1 MSAVRRLLPLFL
13 LLAATAAGAQGQTL
27 DKIRKTGTITL
38 GFRPDA
44 VPFSFVSPEQK
55 PAGFSVDLCERV
67 VAGLIRSMKVASL
80 KVVWL
85 PVTSQDR
92 IDQLTTG
99 KIDLE
104 CATTTVTLGRQARV
118 DFSLITFL
126 DGGAFL
132 ALGPQGS
139 GPKASRD
146 LGAARVGVSA
156 GTTTEKALRRMI
168 ADNGTGAEVVTV
180 ANHIEG
186 VNQLMAGKIQMYA
199 ADRTVLIGLGMNAGR
214 ETPLQLLDIQ
224 FSYEPYALVLR
235 RDADFRLAVNR
246 ELAQVFREGEI
257 VGLYRKWFG
266 QFGEPPELLKALYV
280 IQSFQE

>member
-1 MSAVRRLLPLFL
+1 
-13 LLAATAAGAQGQTL
+13 
-27 DKIRKTGTITL
+27 
-38 GFRPDA
+38 
-44 VPFSFVSPEQK
+44 
-55 PAGFSVDLCERV
+55 
-67 VAGLIRSMKVASL
+67 MKVASL

-85 PVTSQDR
+85 PITSQNR
-92 IDQLTTG
+92 IDQLTSG

-104 CATTTVTLGRQARV
+104 CGTTTVTLGRQARV

-132 ALGPQGS
+132 ALGPKGS
-139 GPKASRD
+139 GPRTSRE
-146 LGAARVGVSA
+146 LGAARVGVSG
-156 GTTTEKALRRMI
+156 GTTTEKALRRLI

-180 ANHIEG
+180 ANHVEG
-186 VNQLMAGKIQMYA
+186 VNQLIAGKIQMYA
-199 ADRTVLIGLGMNAGR
+199 ADRTVLIGLAVNAGR

-224 FSYEPYALVLR
+224 FSYEPYALALR

-266 QFGEPPELLKALYV
+266 QFGEPPELLKALYL
-280 IQSFQE
+280 IQSFEE

>member
-1 MSAVRRLLPLFL
+1 MKTKLLAVFL
-13 LLAATAAGAQGQTL
+13 LLAASAAQAQVPGGTL
-27 DKIRKTGTITL
+27 DKIRKSGTITL
-38 GFRPDA
+38 GYRPDA
-44 VPFSFVSPEQK
+44 VPFSFVGPEQK

-92 IDQLTTG
+92 IDQLTAG

-132 ALGPQGS
+132 ARGPQGS
-139 GPKASRD
+139 GPRSSRD
-146 LGAARVGVSA
+146 IGAARVGVSA
-156 GTTTEKALRRMI
+156 GTTTEKALRQLI

-180 ANHIEG
+180 ANHVEG
-186 VNQLMAGKIQMYA
+186 VNQLIAGKIQMYA
-199 ADRTVLIGLGMNAGR
+199 ADRTVLIGLGLNAGR
-214 ETPLQLLDIQ
+214 EAPLQLLDIQ

-257 VGLYRKWFG
+257 VAIYRKWFG
-266 QFGEPPELLKALYV
+266 QFGEPQELLKALYL

>member
-1 MSAVRRLLPLFL
+1 MLRFLLLFF
-13 LLAATAAGAQGQTL
+13 LLAATAAYAQGQTL
-27 DKIRKTGTITL
+27 DNIRKSGTITL
-38 GFRPDA
+38 GYRPDA
-44 VPFSFVSPEQK
+44 VPFSFASPEQK
-55 PAGFSVDLCERV
+55 PTGFSVDLCERV
-67 VAGLIRSMKVASL
+67 VNGLIRSMKVASL

-85 PVTSQDR
+85 PITSQNR
-92 IDQLTTG
+92 IDQLTAG

-104 CATTTVTLGRQARV
+104 CGTTTVTLGRQARV

-132 ALGPQGS
+132 ALGPKGS
-139 GPKASRD
+139 GPRSSRE

-156 GTTTEKALRRMI
+156 GTTTEKALRRLI

-180 ANHIEG
+180 ANHVEG
-186 VNQLMAGKIQMYA
+186 VNQLIAGKIQMYA
-199 ADRTVLIGLGMNAGR
+199 ADRTVLIGLGVNAGR

-224 FSYEPYALVLR
+224 FSYEPYALALR

-266 QFGEPPELLKALYV
+266 QFGEPPELLKALYL
-280 IQSFQE
+280 IQSFEE